1 VSTAVALPENR
12 SEPLYPHGGI
22 IASVNES
29 IVSSAYVRIWLATFA
44 IFLNFGLVLL
54 AVPLYARDMAQS
66 NR

>member
-1 VSTAVALPENR
+1 VSTAVAIPENR

-29 IVSSAYVRIWLATFA
+29 IVSSAYVRIWLAT
-44 IFLNFGLVLL
+44 L